1 MNDRPPRGKGPAT
14 VRLGL
19 VDDQALVR
27 KGLKAILDAQPGHV
41 VVFEAEDG
49 AEAMEQLLRHEVDIL
64 LCDIR
69 MPVMDGIEVVRRL
82 RQGANRL
89 PVLLLTTFADEEFL
103 LRATRAGA
111 NGYVLKDIEPEDLF
125 GTIEAILA
133 GSTVLDPQSLA
144 RARGHASLPEPEQL
158 IVDLD
163 DKDRAVLR
171 LLCAGF
177 SNQQIAEQLHK
188 AEGTIKNRVSV
199 ILQKLNARDRT
210 QAVLKAITNG
220 LI

>member
-1 MNDRPPRGKGPAT
+1 MSKKPIRI
-14 VRLGL
+14 GL

-27 KGLKAILDAQPGHV
+27 KGLRAILDAQSNLLV
-41 VVFEAEDG
+41 AFEAEDG
-49 AEAMEQLLRHEVDIL
+49 ADAVDQLMGAEVDIL

-89 PVLLLTTFADEEFL
+89 PVLLLTTFEDQDL
-103 LRATRAGA
+103 LQQATRAGA
-111 NGYVLKDIEPEDLF
+111 NGYVLKDIEPDDLF
-125 GTIEAILA
+125 ATIDAILSGA
-133 GSTVLDPQSLA
+133 TVLDPQS
-144 RARGHASLPEPEQL
+144 RRRVRGHGSLPQPEAL
-158 IVDLD
+158 IGELD

-171 LLCAGF
+171 LMSAGL
-177 SNQQIAEQLHK
+177 SNQQIAQQLHK

-220 LI
+220 II

>member
-1 MNDRPPRGKGPAT
+1 MSETA
-14 VRLGL
+14 VRVGL

-27 KGLKAILDAQPGHV
+27 KGLRAILDAHSGLTV
-41 VVFEAEDG
+41 AFEAEDG
-49 AEAMEQLLRHEVDIL
+49 AVALEQLMQVEVDIL

-69 MPVMDGIEVVRRL
+69 MPVVDGIEVVERL

-89 PVLLLTTFADEEFL
+89 PVLLLTTFEDEEL
-103 LRATRAGA
+103 LLKATRAGA
-111 NGYVLKDIEPEDLF
+111 NGYVLKDIEPAELF
-125 GTIEAILA
+125 TTIDAILDGA
-133 GSTVLDPQSLA
+133 TVLDPQSRQ
-144 RARGHASLPEPEQL
+144 RARGHDSLPQPETL
-158 IVDLD
+158 LAELD
-163 DKDRAVLR
+163 EKERAVLR
-171 LLCAGF
+171 LMSAGL

-220 LI
+220 II